1 MAEIFLPEAL
11 PLAASIGSFFNWFC
25 AFLVTKFEAD
35 MEEGITV
42 AGTYLMYG
50 MINVCCAVFIV
61 TLVPETKGMTPQQLE
76 QRFRG
81 NKAMKEKPVTSQKN

>member
-11 PLAASIGSFFNWFC
+11 PLAASLGSFFNWFC
-25 AFLVTKFEAD
+25 AFLVTKFQGD
-35 MEEGITV
+35 MEDGITV

-50 MINVCCAVFIV
+50 LINVFCAIFIV

-81 NKAMKEKPVTSQKN
+81 NKAMQEELVTSKKK